1 MSEINTK
8 ISDIVFTSCNLI
20 SEKTNDFTTNST
32 FFGKDAL
39 LESIEAVQIIAT
51 IEDKLE
57 EIDIEGFDLF
67 DQVFSIGNC
76 TVGDIINLIQDQA
89 SE

>member
-1 MSEINTK
+1 MMEVNSK
-8 ISDIVFTSCNLI
+8 ISEIVFTSCHSI
-20 SEKTNDFTTNST
+20 SEKTNSFTVESS

-67 DQVFSIGNC
+67 DEVFSIGNC

-89 SE
+89 SD